1 MSSPDGEAAVADI
14 EKVSR
19 LRISTD
25 CLEALV
31 VALKLKCLVTC
42 LVY

>member
-1 MSSPDGEAAVADI
+1 MGSPDGEAAVADI

-19 LRISTD
+19 ICTN
-25 CLEALV
+25 CLGALV
-31 VALKLKCLVTC
+31 VALKSKCLVIY